1 MADARKTISKSS
13 AASRVKKIAKNNPS
27 YQEIREILNRAR
39 QEKGHASDRAA
50 AIMGGAMIEDALRV
64 AIKRTFDKK
73 FPEELLPDLFEPEKK
88 GPLSTL
94 GYRILVG
101 YALGVFGPITYS
113 DLKKINVV
121 RNAFA
126 HSAEEI
132 SFEMPDLKSLCSEFQ
147 LIRESKLP
155 PPQDARDAYIRTVSL
170 MVSNWRIVIRG
181 TNLITW
187 TPVALP

>member
-113 DLKKINVV
+113 DLSLTLPRKSVSRCQTSK
-121 RNAFA
+121 AFA
-126 HSAEEI
+126 VNFSLYANPSYHHRKTPGMPT
-132 SFEMPDLKSLCSEFQ
+132 FEPFH
-147 LIRESKLP
+147 
-155 PPQDARDAYIRTVSL
+155 
-170 MVSNWRIVIRG
+170 
-181 TNLITW
+181 
-187 TPVALP
+187 